1 MPKNAV
7 KRRQKFTLENF
18 ELAEKEADDEVK
30 PAEETK
36 KEKKKKEAELSKKIQ
51 KKNEVDI
58 SSKRV
63 FEQQKHVFT
72 AFYTPNYPVTEEDLE
87 TLTDTEKALKSYQH
101 KDSIDFMTAT
111 WKWMDKVASP
121 MDALPRGTGN
131 VPTYSHTSGVH
142 AFYTVIFESPKKYI
156 LMACHQNTHGSHR
169 GDLRFVQ
176 VDDRTTT
183 RGIVD
188 ESVVG
193 RLFLGDIVAVTELR
207 RLDESGEFQPPNTSS
222 VIFDEGMKCHW
233 LAHSLSILPRTLK
246 SNVKFAI
253 LENGTAVV
261 NGHGEPINVKLD
273 PMIPLDQDTVYM
285 GDVFIPLKIDTN
297 YTSDHHSNDLNR
309 MISISAAFPQVKPPY
324 GTVYQYN
331 VSGIHTDMFD
341 AGTDAFKNPKTIHTA
356 EETVEFCALIGYYA
370 AKTVFESHDD
380 HRKFVMHDAKRDG
393 NLVRFSIDNPKEHPT
408 DGFWH
413 SNGRIRFTSKTS
425 KRNSKEGVN
434 AMVETLL
441 CVGNRLKIVARL
453 SRDAPDD
460 LDFKGLFTVQ
470 QRAPF
475 NNPLIEEGF
484 FQKLFPESNGKRII
498 RTLYGGPKLEIR
510 DSPTKNQYLFPATP
524 SIQLNEFQCEYV
536 QKVLDGVPIV
546 IANSPFGCGKSMT
559 IVTAALYLYEKE
571 KTRNSGKSQQL
582 LVTQSNYAS
591 VNLVDIALK
600 TVSRVKNVK
609 FLRYVSESNWKEMPD
624 ACRSELDMPKLMND
638 VFIDWATHL
647 NPSIAHSKYP
657 ALKESVMAQI
667 VCYVMKTLGL
677 GMHRLNPL
685 ARSVAVEA
693 SRLRFPPYGRKLLE
707 PFFQL
712 YQPDIIIV
720 TASSLAGLLNST
732 FISKDNIRNVQIDEA
747 SQLAEY
753 TLLSLLTLLPD
764 SKFGLIG
771 DIQQLPPYCEEE
783 LTGKLKDYGI
793 GNAMERAV
801 KERMFPQVTLKSV
814 YRCHPVTTQLL
825 GELFY
830 NNELITGV
838 SSQDRSEFMKNRPHF
853 WPNPEF
859 PIMIVDNKSK
869 AQSMGT
875 SFANEHE
882 RLIVKQIIEFL
893 TDSARKKYVISPADI
908 GVISYYS
915 AQTSLLTDALRN
927 IGVKCGTV
935 DSFQGSEREI
945 IVLCCTNDDIQ
956 EFMQVK
962 NRLNVA
968 MSRSK
973 QVTILV
979 GNVEMLKKV
988 QYWSTIIERC
998 EQNGCV
1004 VDTNKYPFKVTPAG
1018 GAAKK
1023 TVSKPRENK
1032 ELSDLAKEFKDI
1044 LSFGD
1049 HNLQIL

>member
-1 MPKNAV
+1 M
-7 KRRQKFTLENF
+7 E
-18 ELAEKEADDEVK
+18 
-30 PAEETK
+30 
-36 KEKKKKEAELSKKIQ
+36 
-51 KKNEVDI
+51 
-58 SSKRV
+58 
-63 FEQQKHVFT
+63 
-72 AFYTPNYPVTEEDLE
+72 
-87 TLTDTEKALKSYQH
+87 
-101 KDSIDFMTAT
+101 
-111 WKWMDKVASP
+111 
-121 MDALPRGTGN
+121 
-131 VPTYSHTSGVH
+131 
-142 AFYTVIFESPKKYI
+142 
-156 LMACHQNTHGSHR
+156 
-169 GDLRFVQ
+169 
-176 VDDRTTT
+176 
-183 RGIVD
+183 
-188 ESVVG
+188 
-193 RLFLGDIVAVTELR
+193 
-207 RLDESGEFQPPNTSS
+207 ESGEFEPPSTSS
-222 VIFDEGMKCHW
+222 VVFDEGMKCHW

-246 SNVKFAI
+246 FNIKFAI

-285 GDVFIPLKIDTN
+285 GDVFIPLNIDTN

-309 MISISAAFPQVKPPY
+309 MISISAAFPQIKPPY

-331 VSGIHTDMFD
+331 VSEKHTDMFD
-341 AGTDAFKNPKTIHTA
+341 AGTDAFKNPKTIHSA

-370 AKTVFESHDD
+370 TKAVFEAYDD
-380 HRKFVMHDAKRDG
+380 NRTFVMHDAKRDG

-460 LDFKGLFTVQ
+460 LDFKGLFIVQ
-470 QRAPF
+470 QRHPY
-475 NNPLIEEGF
+475 NIPLIKEGF
-484 FQKLFPESNGKRII
+484 FQRLPPESNGKRII
-498 RTLYGGPKLEIR
+498 QTLYGGPKLEIP
-510 DSPTKNQYLFPATP
+510 DSSTKNQYLFPATP

-609 FLRYVSESNWKEMPD
+609 FLRYVSENNWNEMPD

-647 NPSIAHSKYP
+647 NPSNAHSKYP
-657 ALKESVMAQI
+657 AVKESVMTQI

-677 GMHRLNPL
+677 SMHRLNPL

-693 SRLRFPPYGRKLLE
+693 SRIRSLSPPYFKLVK
-707 PFFQL
+707 PFFHL

-720 TASSLAGLLNST
+720 TASSLPGFLNSK
-732 FISKDNIRNVQIDEA
+732 FISKDNIKNVQIDEA

-830 NNELITGV
+830 NNELISGV
-838 SSQDRSEFMKNRPHF
+838 SAENRSEFMKNRPHF

-859 PIMIVDNKSK
+859 PIIIVDNKSK

-875 SFANEHE
+875 SFANAHE

-893 TDSARKKYVISPADI
+893 TDSAHKEYVISPSDI
-908 GVISYYS
+908 GVISYYN
-915 AQTSLLTDALRN
+915 AQTSLLTDELRN
-927 IGVKCGTV
+927 VDVKCGTDRFFRTV
-935 DSFQGSEREI
+935 DSFQGFEREI

-956 EFMQVK
+956 VLTF
-962 NRLNVA
+962 
-968 MSRSK
+968 
-973 QVTILV
+973 IL
-979 GNVEMLKKV
+979 L
-988 QYWSTIIERC
+988 
-998 EQNGCV
+998 
-1004 VDTNKYPFKVTPAG
+1004 
-1018 GAAKK
+1018 
-1023 TVSKPRENK
+1023 
-1032 ELSDLAKEFKDI
+1032 
-1044 LSFGD
+1044 GD
-1049 HNLQIL
+1049 